1 MTSRHSSFTAI
12 YTDGSVD
19 FIHDVAS
26 AAYHIPSEPCSWSGR
41 FDHAVSSTTAELS
54 GIHAALLHI
63 TTKPPNNWLLAT
75 DSRCAV
81 HNILSSKGANPDLVC
96 EIIRLGHLLVS
107 HGSNLRV
114 QWIPSHIG
122 LPGNEM
128 ADHLASTALK
138 LPTATLNLPSHS
150 DPRLAIKTW
159 IQHKHPVSSVASDEP
174 PPPAC
179 TRGLT
184 RKFASLLHR
193 LRADCAYTQVNLHR
207 IKKTSSPFCEHC
219 DQPETLTHIFF
230 ECGHY
235 NTERTVLLASLKS
248 LGVSPT
254 LVDMLFPKGPSST
267 CIRLRKTV
275 FSFLDACG
283 LLARL

>member
-1 MTSRHSSFTAI
+1 M
-12 YTDGSVD
+12 
-19 FIHDVAS
+19 
-26 AAYHIPSEPCSWSGR
+26 
-41 FDHAVSSTTAELS
+41 
-54 GIHAALLHI
+54 
-63 TTKPPNNWLLAT
+63 
-75 DSRCAV
+75 
-81 HNILSSKGANPDLVC
+81 HNILTSKGANPDLVR
-96 EIIRLGHLLVS
+96 EIISLGHLLVC

-114 QWIPSHIG
+114 QWILSHIG
-122 LPGNEM
+122 LPRNEM
-128 ADHLASTALK
+128 ANLLASTALK

-150 DPRLAIKTW
+150 DARLAIKTW
-159 IQHKHPVSSVASDEP
+159 IQHKHPVSSVESDEP
-174 PPPAC
+174 PLPAC

-207 IKKTSSPFCEHC
+207 IKKTTSPFCEHC

-267 CIRLRKTV
+267 CIRLRK
-275 FSFLDACG
+275 ACVQ
-283 LLARL
+283 LLGCLFASGKAVMSVKIRSPASLSVLVCQ